1 VIGHDGGHDGMGR
14 SPADWAARLSGV
26 FVLGLNDPAVTT
38 AMARTAIVI
47 ESFFMWFVFFLPM
60 SPAATC

>member
-1 VIGHDGGHDGMGR
+1 MVER
-14 SPADWAARLSGV
+14 VARLWSVLV
-26 FVLGLNDPAVTT
+26 FGFSDPAVTT
-38 AMARTAIVI
+38 AMASAAIEI